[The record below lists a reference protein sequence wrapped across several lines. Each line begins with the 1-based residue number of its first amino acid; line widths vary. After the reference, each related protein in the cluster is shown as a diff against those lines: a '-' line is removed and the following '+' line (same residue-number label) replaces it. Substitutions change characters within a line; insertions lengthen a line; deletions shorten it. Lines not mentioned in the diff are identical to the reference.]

1 MKKSSVS
8 PKLKVLAFTL
18 AAILFLFSLYK
29 IATVLEFRFESPISD
44 CGSSRVIDFEGI
56 KYIPDG
62 NVISVLLMGIDADGE
77 VSDSGSYRND
87 GLADFIG
94 VAAFNIKEKT
104 CTVLHINRD
113 TMTDMNALGL
123 GGSVVGTVNAQ
134 IALSHSYGSGLEDS
148 CINTKG
154 AVSKLLYNIVISNY
168 ISLNMDGLP
177 VINDLVGGV
186 EVTLDDDLTA
196 VDPALKKGETVLLNG
211 EQAVKFVRARYA
223 VENQTNLE
231 RMSRQRQY
239 MDSFYSVFTKELT
252 DEKINMNEVFDK
264 IEPYMVTDCNTG
276 VVSMLSDKIKNYEFK
291 GVVSVSGK
299 TETGEDGV
307 EFYPDETELKKT
319 VLDIFYKPE

>member
-44 CGSSRVIDFEGI
+44 GGSSRVIEFEGI

-77 VSDSGSYRND
+77 VADSGSYRND

-177 VINDLVGGV
+177 VLNDLVGGV

-264 IEPYMVTDCNTG
+264 IEPYMVTDAFG
-276 VVSMLSDKIKNYEFK
+276 
-291 GVVSVSGK
+291 
-299 TETGEDGV
+299 
-307 EFYPDETELKKT
+307 
-319 VLDIFYKPE
+319 